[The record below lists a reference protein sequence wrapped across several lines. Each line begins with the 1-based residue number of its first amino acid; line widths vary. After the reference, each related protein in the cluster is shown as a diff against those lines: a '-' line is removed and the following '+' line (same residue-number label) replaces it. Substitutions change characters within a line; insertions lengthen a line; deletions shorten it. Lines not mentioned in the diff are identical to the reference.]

1 MVIVRWLLNN
11 SGSLILAL
19 LLSFLVWGAA
29 VNEEDPLV
37 TQEFSGAVDIEFTNV
52 EPGYLIVGDTS
63 LQGTMI
69 LRAPT
74 SAWEQLSLDDLH
86 LIADLSGLQEGSH
99 SVDLSGVVDIDMVRV
114 ISFEPTSLDLE
125 LEPSQTREMSV
136 EVVVSG
142 DPAIGFGVENAVAQP
157 DQVVIEGPGSQ
168 MARVAGVQA
177 VVDVAGRNQDAY
189 LNAELIAVDSV
200 GNVVEGV
207 IAAPATTSVRV
218 TIAQQSGYRSVA
230 VVPVIHGLPAS
241 GYWVKNITYSPT
253 AVTLQSSDPQAV
265 DLLPG
270 YVETVP
276 VVLTDARETIE
287 QIVLLSLPEGFTVIG
302 DPSITLVVTIEPLE
316 TSITVIRTLEIS
328 GLEPGYAA
336 EASPGTVNVILIGP
350 QPTLDGLQPDDVIV
364 VIDLVDYEPG
374 VHQVEPQV
382 VVLLADI
389 EVQAVLPE
397 SIEVTITELA
407 TATPGN

>member
-11 SGSLILAL
+11 SGSLTLAL
-19 LLSFLVWGAA
+19 VLSLLVWGAA
-29 VNEEDPLV
+29 VNEDDPLI
-37 TQEFSGAVDIEFTNV
+37 TQEYPGTVEIEFTNI
-52 EPGYLIVGDTS
+52 EPGYLIVGDS
-63 LQGTMI
+63 SIQGTMV

-74 SAWEQLSLDDLH
+74 SVWAELSPEDLH
-86 LIADLSGLQEGSH
+86 LVADMSGLEEGSH
-99 SVDLSGVVDIDMVRV
+99 SVEISPMVDINMVRV
-114 ISFEPTSLDLE
+114 ISYEPTSYDLV
-125 LEPSQTREMSV
+125 LEPSQTRQMGV

-157 DQVVIEGPGSQ
+157 LQAMIEGPGSTITLVDELQ
-168 MARVAGVQA
+168 AR
-177 VVDVAGRNQDAY
+177 VDVAGRNQNVT
-189 LNAELIAVDSV
+189 LQAEIVPVDSS
-200 GNVVEGV
+200 GNVVSDV
-207 IAAPATTSVRV
+207 IVTPATATVQV

-230 VVPVIHGLPAS
+230 VVPVIQGRPAF

-302 DPSITLVVTIEPLE
+302 DPSITLVVTIEALE

-328 GLEPGYAA
+328 GLEPGFAA
-336 EASPGTVNVILIGP
+336 EASPETVSVILIGP
-350 QPTLDGLQPDDVIV
+350 QPILDGLQLDDVIV
-364 VIDLVDYEPG
+364 VVDLVDIEPG
-374 VHQVEPQV
+374 VHQIVPQV
-382 VVLLADI
+382 VVLLSDV

-407 TATPGN
+407 TPTPGN